1 MYRSLCTFAALGILL
16 ILVACGGGGDSATPP
31 AASPQDDLVLNF
43 IPIATGISSPTTIT
57 HAGDGSNRIFLAQQ
71 TGIIRVVSNANLLAT
86 PFLDISNRLVS
97 GGERGLL
104 GLAFPPDFAAK
115 GYFYLNYT
123 RSGDGATVVSRF
135 FVSADNPDIADAESE
150 QILLEVNQ
158 PFANHNGGQLAFGP
172 DGYLY
177 IGLGDG
183 GSANDPQGNSQN
195 PATLL
200 GKLLR
205 IDVEAGVAPYR
216 IPDDNPFVNVAG
228 VLDEIWASG
237 LRNPWCFSFDRLSG
251 DLYVAD
257 VGQNRW
263 EEINFQP
270 AGTGGGANYGWNI
283 LEGPDCLDSVG
294 GCVEPAGYAAPVVF
308 YDHDLGCSVTGG
320 YVYRD
325 PANAL
330 LQGRYLYGDFCSGRI
345 WALQRSGNVWE
356 QTLLDQTP
364 YSISVFGEDEAGRL
378 YVADYATGTIYRLD
392 VQ

>member
-1 MYRSLCTFAALGILL
+1 MNRTLCTLAALAFLL
-16 ILVACGGGGDSATPP
+16 GLFACGGGGGSATPP
-31 AASPQDDLVLNF
+31 VTPPQDDWALVF
-43 IPIATGISSPTTIT
+43 TAIATGISSPTTIT
-57 HAGDGSNRIFLAQQ
+57 HAGDGSNRIFLVQQ
-71 TGIIRVVSNANLLAT
+71 AGLIRIVDNGDLLAA
-86 PFLDISNRLVS
+86 PFLNISDRLS
-97 GGERGLL
+97 TGGESGLL
-104 GLAFPPDFAAK
+104 GLAFPPDFADK

-123 RSGDGATVVSRF
+123 RSSGGATVVSRF
-135 FVSADNPDIADAESE
+135 FVSGDNPNLADGDSE

-205 IDVEAGVAPYR
+205 IDVEAGVMPYR
-216 IPDDNPFVNVAG
+216 IPDDNPFVNVSG
-228 VLDEIWASG
+228 TLDEIWAGG
-237 LRNPWCFSFDRLSG
+237 LRNPWRFSFDRLNG
-251 DLYVAD
+251 DLYIAD

-270 AGTGGGANYGWNI
+270 ANAGGGANYGWNI
-283 LEGPDCLDSVG
+283 LEGPDCLGSVG
-294 GCVEPAGYAAPVVF
+294 GCVEPPDYAPPVAF

-320 YVYRD
+320 YVYRG
-325 PANAL
+325 PANAQ

-345 WALQRSGNVWE
+345 WALQRSGDVWE
-356 QTLLDQTP
+356 QALLDQTP
-364 YSISVFGEDEAGRL
+364 YSISAFGEDEAGRL
-378 YVADYATGTIYRLD
+378 YVADYPTGIIYRLD
-392 VQ
+392 LP